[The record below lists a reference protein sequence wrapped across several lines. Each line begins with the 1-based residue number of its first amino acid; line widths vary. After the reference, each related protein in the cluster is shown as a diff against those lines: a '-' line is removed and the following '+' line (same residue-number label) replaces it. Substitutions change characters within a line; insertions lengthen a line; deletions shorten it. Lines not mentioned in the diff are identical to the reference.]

1 LIYCF
6 DTSIV
11 IYALNRSNDRLAKS
25 LRSTKPNWIKVP
37 EMVHAELLY
46 GVSKSAR
53 KAAVSRAVQAFL
65 EPYELLPFAV
75 DAVEHY
81 AGIRGQLDKKGK
93 VIEPA
98 DLVIAATSRAA
109 GAVLITHN
117 SKEFARVPGLQIED
131 WTK

>member
-1 LIYCF
+1 MIYCF

-81 AGIRGQLDKKGK
+81 AGI
-93 VIEPA
+93 PW
-98 DLVIAATSRAA
+98 AT
-109 GAVLITHN
+109 G
-117 SKEFARVPGLQIED
+117 
-131 WTK
+131 